1 MKTICNSID
10 PIKEAEREA
19 IARHVAEWEA
29 KHGPVKT
36 LPLKPMSDDGRRI
49 ENGQV
54 QLTIVNKRKWNL

>member
-10 PIKEAEREA
+10 PQKEAEREA
-19 IARHVAEWEA
+19 VAKQVAEWEA
-29 KHGPVKT
+29 RNGPIQT
-36 LPLKPMSDDGRRI
+36 QPLKALSHDGRRI